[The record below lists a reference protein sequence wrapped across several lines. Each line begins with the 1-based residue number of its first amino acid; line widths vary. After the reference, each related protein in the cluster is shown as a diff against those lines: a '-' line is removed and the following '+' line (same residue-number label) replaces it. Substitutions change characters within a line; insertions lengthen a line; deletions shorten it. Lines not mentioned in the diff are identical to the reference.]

1 MIDFLRKLFSSD
13 FMPHGTCYFWRPEI
27 LWLHA
32 ISDGTITLAYYVI
45 PFLLVYLVRKRRDIP
60 FHWMFFLFGIFIFGC
75 GTTHLMEVWTIW
87 HGTYRLSGV
96 IKALTA
102 VASVATA
109 VLLVPLLPR
118 ALALPSPAQLR
129 HVNLELERQI
139 QERIAMQ
146 EALQRARDELEIR
159 VQQRT
164 AELAYAND
172 RLRAEIEERERAE
185 EALRKQASL
194 LELAH
199 DAIIVRGMNDDI
211 IYWNSG
217 AEETYGWQRREALG
231 KEAQAL
237 LDSVDPCEIESLKM
251 EVVREGRWEGE
262 LIQTR
267 RDGRRIVVASRW
279 ALQTDQDGK
288 PVAMLQI
295 NTDVTEQKRA
305 VEAVRASEARWRA
318 LFDRSAMGI
327 VLYDLSGRIQ
337 AVNPAFQKI
346 VGYSEQELRQF
357 SFMDLTHQDD
367 RDDSWKMF
375 IDLVGGQRQSADL
388 EKRYHRKDGG
398 AIWANIHLSV
408 IPGISGAPQF
418 VMNVAE
424 DISERKRAEEET
436 RKFASLIENS
446 TDFIGIASLQGEA
459 LFVNS
464 TGQTLLGLA
473 GREQVHETMISQYLA
488 ERELARFENDVLP
501 IVFRDGRWEGE
512 TCFRHFET
520 GATIPMW
527 QHIFFI
533 TEEATGR
540 RLALATICRDITER
554 KRSEERLQDAQ
565 VQLAHMA
572 RVTTMGELAASIAH
586 EVNQPLAAI
595 VANGNACLRW
605 LDRLEPDLDEARSNA
620 HRIIKEANRAA
631 DVIGRIRALIK
642 KGPSQTATL
651 NINDLIEEVLTL
663 TRHQLVKHGVAL
675 RTELVSGLP
684 LITGDPVRLQQVIL
698 NLVMNGIEAA
708 SGTANRPREL
718 LVTSRSE
725 AEDQLVVAVE
735 DSGAG
740 IDPGHTDELFTP
752 FFTTKPAGLGM
763 GLSISR
769 SIVEAHGGRLW
780 AAPKTGLGTT
790 FQFSLPVR

>member
-1 MIDFLRKLFSSD
+1 M
-13 FMPHGTCYFWRPEI
+13 
-27 LWLHA
+27 
-32 ISDGTITLAYYVI
+32 
-45 PFLLVYLVRKRRDIP
+45 
-60 FHWMFFLFGIFIFGC
+60 
-75 GTTHLMEVWTIW
+75 
-87 HGTYRLSGV
+87 
-96 IKALTA
+96 
-102 VASVATA
+102 
-109 VLLVPLLPR
+109 LLVPLLPR
-118 ALALPSPAQLR
+118 ALAIPSPAQLR

-139 QERIAMQ
+139 QERIAIQ

-164 AELAYAND
+164 AELAYANEK
-172 RLRAEIEERERAE
+172 LRAEIKERERAE
-185 EALRKQASL
+185 DALRKQASL

-211 IYWNSG
+211 TYWNSG
-217 AEETYGWQRREALG
+217 AEETYGWQRQEALG
-231 KEAQAL
+231 KEVLAL
-237 LDSVDPCEIESLKM
+237 LDSVDPCGIESLKM

-279 ALQTDQDGK
+279 ALQTDDCGK

-367 RDDSWKMF
+367 RDDSWKIF
-375 IDLVGGQRQSADL
+375 VDLVGGQWQSADL

-408 IPGISGAPQF
+408 IPGVSGAPQF

-436 RKFASLIENS
+436 RKFASLVENS

-464 TGQTLLGLA
+464 TGKTLVGLA
-473 GREQVHETMISQYLA
+473 GHEEVHETKISQYLA
-488 ERELARFENDVLP
+488 EQELARFENDMLP

-512 TCFRHFET
+512 TYFRHFKT

-533 TEEATGR
+533 TEEATGC

-554 KRSEERLQDAQ
+554 KRSEEKLQDAQ

-595 VANGNACLRW
+595 VANGDACLRW
-605 LDRLEPDLDEARSNA
+605 LNRLQPNLDEARTNA
-620 HRIIKEANRAA
+620 RRMIKDANRAA
-631 DVIGRIRALIK
+631 DVIGRIRGLVR
-642 KGPSQTATL
+642 KGPSQTSTL

-663 TRHQLVKHGVAL
+663 TRHQLVKNGVAL
-675 RTELVSGLP
+675 RTELASGLP
-684 LITGDPVRLQQVIL
+684 LITGDSVRLQQVIL
-698 NLVMNGIEAA
+698 NLVINGMEAI
-708 SGTANRPREL
+708 SGRANGPREL
-718 LVTSRSE
+718 LVKSQSE
-725 AEDQLVVAVE
+725 GEDQIVVGVQ
-735 DSGAG
+735 DSGIG
-740 IDPGHTDELFTP
+740 IDPGQIDELFTP
-752 FFTTKPAGLGM
+752 FFTTKPAGMGM

-780 AAPKTGLGTT
+780 AAPKTGLGAT